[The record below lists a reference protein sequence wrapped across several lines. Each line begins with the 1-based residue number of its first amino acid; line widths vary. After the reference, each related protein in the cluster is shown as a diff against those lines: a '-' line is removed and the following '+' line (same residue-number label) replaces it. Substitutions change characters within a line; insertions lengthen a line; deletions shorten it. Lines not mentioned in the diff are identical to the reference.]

1 MAFAAVPGAGP
12 DTVRFGHSV
21 IEARRPAADP
31 DAFREAMSRLA
42 GGVAV
47 VACLDEDQSP
57 RGLLVSSITC
67 LSTEPPRML
76 FCVRKAAG
84 AHDALLKAKVC
95 SIAILAEG
103 EAEEAARFSASHR
116 VLERFASDDWRIT
129 ANAPPVYERAL
140 VGLVGRVAQ
149 RIDAGSHSLL
159 MVDVDRVA
167 ARDAAPLV
175 YFSRGF
181 RSLAAEG

>member
-1 MAFAAVPGAGP
+1 MALAVVPSPAP
-12 DTVRFGHSV
+12 EVSRFGHSV
-21 IEARRPAADP
+21 VEARRPSADP
-31 DAFREAMSRLA
+31 ELFREAMSRLA

-47 VACLDEDQSP
+47 VACLDEDDSP

-84 AHDALLKAKVC
+84 AHDALLKASTC
-95 SIAILAEG
+95 SIAILAEA

-116 VLERFASDDWRIT
+116 VLERFQAPDWRIT

-140 VGLVGRVAQ
+140 VGLVGRIAQ
-149 RIDAGSHSLL
+149 RMDAGSHSLL
-159 MVDVDRVA
+159 VVDVDRVA

-181 RSLAAEG
+181 RSLALEP